1 MAVCVCVCVC
11 VRGCQPCC
19 FDDRRCVYV
28 DCGTLMAVKGNVRC
42 PVCQK
47 DTGFE
52 GLTSFSFDAIS
63 KTVVCGE
70 FRL

>member
-1 MAVCVCVCVC
+1 M
-11 VRGCQPCC
+11 
-19 FDDRRCVYV
+19 YV